1 MPQRAIITGASSGI
15 GKALAEKLI
24 SEGYIVGI
32 TGRRLERLEA
42 MRDKYPEQVH
52 IMQMD
57 VSKVD
62 KARSQFDQL
71 VEQMGGLDLCI
82 VNAGIGRLNPEF
94 ALDPEL
100 ETIEVNITGFVA
112 ILQRAA
118 DYFRSQGRGH
128 IVGISSIAALLGNPG
143 SPAYNASKAF
153 VLNYLEG
160 VYVALRRS
168 NITVT
173 DIRPGFVTSELTEKN
188 KRMFW
193 VAPAE
198 KAAEQIYRAIKRKK
212 RYAYITRR
220 WRLIAWLIYLIP
232 DWLRLRFSNYSS

>member
-1 MPQRAIITGASSGI
+1 MPQRAIITGATSGI
-15 GKALAEKLI
+15 GKALALKLV

-42 MRDKYPEQVH
+42 MRDKYPKQIH

-57 VSKVD
+57 VCKVD
-62 KARSQFDQL
+62 EARMKFDQL
-71 VEQMGGLDLCI
+71 VEEMGGLDLCV
-82 VNAGIGRLNPEF
+82 VNAGIGRPNPEF
-94 ALDPEL
+94 ELEPEL
-100 ETIEVNITGFVA
+100 ETIRVNIMGFVA

-118 DYFRSQGRGH
+118 DYFKDQGRGQV
-128 IVGISSIAALLGNPG
+128 VGVSSIAALMGNPG

-160 VYVALRRS
+160 IYAMLRKS
-168 NITVT
+168 SITVT

-188 KRMFW
+188 ERMFW
-193 VAPAE
+193 VASAE
-198 KAAEQIYRAIKRKK
+198 KAAEQIYRAIKGKK

-232 DWLRLRFSNYSS
+232 DWLRLRFSNYRT